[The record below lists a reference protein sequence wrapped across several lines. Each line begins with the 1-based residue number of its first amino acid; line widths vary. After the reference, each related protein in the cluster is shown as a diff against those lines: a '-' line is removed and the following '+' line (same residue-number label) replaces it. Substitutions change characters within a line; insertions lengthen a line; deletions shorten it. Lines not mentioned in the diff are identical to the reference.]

1 MFSILIIIFSLL
13 LGVIGIVL
21 FILQFQESRRIF
33 LGQETS
39 KRILI
44 KAAIMNGLAVNL
56 GFLALELFLAGLD
69 KNHVWSTESVLVMIA
84 IPIFG
89 NVVVTLGSLWR
100 FYIVG
105 KYRGFLY
112 RKLSENFNDD
122 ETKVK
127 K

>member
-1 MFSILIIIFSLL
+1 MFSVLIITFSLL
-13 LGVIGIVL
+13 LGMIGIIL
-21 FILQFQESRRIF
+21 FVIQFQKSRHIF

-44 KAAIMNGLAVNL
+44 KTAIMNGLAVNL

-69 KNHVWSTESVLVMIA
+69 KNHFWSIESVLVMIA
-84 IPIFG
+84 LPIFG
-89 NVVVTLGSLWR
+89 NVIVTLGSLWR

-122 ETKVK
+122 GPKVK